1 MLFGFIG
8 RVSSANQLKDALDVS
23 SQRTRAIAD
32 RVSKATLQGTDG
44 FALPRDPS
52 QPVVNPQTAPVN
64 VEEEMTSLADEQLR
78 FEATAK
84 LLQKTYEQIRTSFRD
99 RA

>member
-8 RVSSANQLKDALDVS
+8 RVSSANQLRDALDVS

-44 FALPRDPS
+44 FALPHDPA
-52 QPVVNPQTAPVN
+52 QPVNPETAPVN

>member
-8 RVSSANQLKDALDVS
+8 RISSANQLKDALDVS

-32 RVSKATLQGTDG
+32 RVSKATMKGPDG
-44 FALPRDPS
+44 FALPRDPA
-52 QPVVNPQTAPVN
+52 QPVNPETTPVN
-64 VEEEMTSLADEQLR
+64 IEEEMTSLADEQLR